1 MELHL
6 TDKVAII
13 TGGAS
18 GLGRCTAE
26 YMRRDGVQLL
36 LADVNAE
43 LLEETAADLRSRGG
57 RIDTALVDVRDY
69 EQCRSMVERA
79 LSNFGQVDILVNSA
93 GIGGNTQF
101 FAESQPTDWQDLIDI
116 NFRGVVNCCHAV
128 VEHMS
133 ERAYGKIVSLAS
145 EAGKANEKRMI
156 MYGATKGGVISFTR
170 GLALEMGRYNVNV
183 NAVCPGVTKTP
194 MTSWVDEAVEQSAG
208 RFYPL
213 GRLGR
218 PEDIAPLITFLSS
231 DEASWITGQA
241 ISVSGGFG
249 RS

>member
-1 MELHL
+1 MDLGL
-6 TDKVAII
+6 NNKVAII

-26 YMRRDGVQLL
+26 YMRRDGVKLL
-36 LADVNAE
+36 LADMNAE

-57 RIDTALVDVRDY
+57 EIATKLIDVRDY
-69 EQCRSMVERA
+69 EQCCAMVSEA
-79 LSNFGQVDILVNSA
+79 TATFGHVDILVNSA
-93 GIGGNTQF
+93 GIGGPFQF
-101 FAESQPTDWQDLIDI
+101 FAESEPPDWDDLIDI
-116 NFRGVVNCCHAV
+116 NFRGVLNCCRAV
-128 VEHMS
+128 TDHMS
-133 ERAYGKIVSLAS
+133 ERGYGKIVSLAS
-145 EAGKANEKRMI
+145 EAGKANEKRMVL
-156 MYGATKGGVISFTR
+156 YGATKGAVISFTR
-170 GLALEMGRYNVNV
+170 GLALEMGRYQVNV

-194 MTSWVDEAVEQSAG
+194 MTDWVDDAVEESAG

-218 PEDIAPLITFLSS
+218 PEDIAPLITFLAS